1 MQRRIRAAALAL
13 GLAVLWG
20 AGPLLHNPYSHG
32 PWRHALADCVGGGCA
47 HETPASDAG
56 SEAPPTGRGSD
67 HCGICHALAIAACVE
82 AVLPC
87 VASAAGCDPTAVRTS
102 PDIAARPVRL
112 PLHDAP
118 ARGPP
123 MTARS

>member
-1 MQRRIRAAALAL
+1 MLRRIQTAALAL
-13 GLAVLWG
+13 GLAVLW
-20 AGPLLHNPYSHG
+20 AVAPLLHNPYAHG
-32 PWRHALADCVGGGCA
+32 TVLAPTLACAGDDCA

-56 SEAPPTGRGSD
+56 SDAPPGRGSEQ
-67 HCGICHALAIAACVE
+67 CGICHALALAACVE
-82 AVLPC
+82 VLMPC
-87 VASAAGCDPTAVRTS
+87 VAPAAGRDRPAVYTR
-102 PDIAARPVRL
+102 PKIAARPARL